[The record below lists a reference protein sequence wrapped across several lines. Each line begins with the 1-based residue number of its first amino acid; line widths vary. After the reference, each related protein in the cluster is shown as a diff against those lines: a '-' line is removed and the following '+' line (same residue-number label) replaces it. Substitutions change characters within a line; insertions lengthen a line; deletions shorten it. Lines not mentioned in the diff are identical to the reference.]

1 MRQPRFLPCWRL
13 QYRGMI
19 TVRGK
24 CFKANK
30 TRCLWQKIPW
40 SGDTG
45 SADRCQKMVWED
57 PATDQNHV
65 KERACEAAGTECM
78 RQKGAARTES
88 LRGGKQLASAAVR
101 ARRPNEQ
108 NVANRGLRVL
118 RRSDLTELRQSRRTR
133 TVFRV
138 GWEHAGRSK
147 QQGEKNRRT
156 KPVILV
162 VWLVSVSSFGRA
174 GLVVT
179 PETTA
184 CQAPQSMG
192 LPRPGR
198 VATRSSGD
206 LPDPGSEPRSPP
218 LQEDSTIWATR
229 EVR

>member
-78 RQKGAARTES
+78 RQRVQQGQRAWEEASSWPARLRGQGDRTNRTLRTEVS
-88 LRGGKQLASAAVR
+88 EFYAGQTSQSFANHAELELSSEWGENMLEGVS
-101 ARRPNEQ
+101 
-108 NVANRGLRVL
+108 NRGKK
-118 RRSDLTELRQSRRTR
+118 TE
-133 TVFRV
+133 
-138 GWEHAGRSK
+138 GRN
-147 QQGEKNRRT
+147 Q
-156 KPVILV
+156 
-162 VWLVSVSSFGRA
+162 WY
-174 GLVVT
+174 
-179 PETTA
+179 
-184 CQAPQSMG
+184 
-192 LPRPGR
+192 
-198 VATRSSGD
+198 
-206 LPDPGSEPRSPP
+206 
-218 LQEDSTIWATR
+218 
-229 EVR
+229 